1 MHITVLGMALLAGP
15 LACKDKGDD
24 SGGVEANIVLTDAHN
39 FAYTGSVDVPA
50 IVTTSGQDLTICW
63 DQIVEDIQCHD
74 IDPLANLDNI
84 GLARFPHKTQ
94 DEVETGLELNSLL
107 QADIDGYV
115 EWNTDHSSSC
125 VQLSEFSFFGTPID
139 VPSQYVDDG
148 STYMLMLTEGLEPGV
163 GARIITFLEPQEE
176 SDVAAVDVPGSCGIL
191 DFTAT
196 LEQLTPLEVP
206 AAGPFVVD
214 WSELTQDGVGAPLL
228 LENIDRLMVAFYE
241 GQTPADLQGQ
251 FLDLEI
257 ITTSTYELELPG
269 GTTADLA
276 DATGASGAFPGFSGD
291 GTWLVALFCSRCYN
305 PAPVFLT
312 VVTPTE

>member
-1 MHITVLGMALLAGP
+1 MHITMLGLAMSAGP
-15 LACKDKGDD
+15 LGCGDKGDD
-24 SGGVEANIVLTDAHN
+24 SGGVDANIVLTDAHN
-39 FAYTGSVDVPA
+39 FSYTGEVTVPS
-50 IVTTSGQDLTICW
+50 IVTASGQDLTICW
-63 DQIVEDIQCHD
+63 DQITQDIQCHD
-74 IDPLANLDNI
+74 IDPLADLDNI

-94 DEVETGLELNSLL
+94 AEVETGLELNSLL

-115 EWNTDHSSSC
+115 EWNTDHESGC
-125 VQLSEFSFFGTPID
+125 VQLSAFSFFGTPID

-163 GARIITFLEPQEE
+163 GARIITFLEPQAE
-176 SDVAAVDVPGSCGIL
+176 SDVTDVTVPDSCGIL

-196 LEQLTPLEVP
+196 LEDLTPLEVP
-206 AAGPFVVD
+206 ASGPFVVD
-214 WSELTQDGVGAPLL
+214 WSALTQDGVGADLL

-241 GQTPADLQGQ
+241 GQTPTDLQSQ

-257 ITTSTYELELPG
+257 ITSATYELELPG

-291 GTWLVALFCSRCYN
+291 GTWLLALFCSRCYN

-312 VVTPTE
+312 VVSPTE